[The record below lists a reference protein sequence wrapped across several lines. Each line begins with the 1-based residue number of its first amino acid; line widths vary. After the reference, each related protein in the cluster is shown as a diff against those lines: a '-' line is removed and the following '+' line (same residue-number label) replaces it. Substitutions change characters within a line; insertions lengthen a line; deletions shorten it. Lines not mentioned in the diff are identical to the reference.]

1 MDAGVTLSPLID
13 TQAVAKLLN
22 TLKMLSLK
30 ALNSYRFGRNVGV
43 WGKSYINNPKM
54 VTTEAVR
61 AVTATRNTLKT
72 KLEENSL
79 CNKHFSKKVS
89 IELGKSPIYCFR

>member
-43 WGKSYINNPKM
+43 WGKSYINKSYYQKNNRSFSELLRQFRK
-54 VTTEAVR
+54 
-61 AVTATRNTLKT
+61 K
-72 KLEENSL
+72 
-79 CNKHFSKKVS
+79 NKFS
-89 IELGKSPIYCFR
+89 IIQR